1 MSLIRAGVSII
12 NISPKKGIELAGYP
26 HYLRHNT
33 GIHDDLYASCI
44 YLDDGKT
51 KIALICMDIV
61 FFSKVYVKEVRSR
74 ISSRIGIPEK
84 NIMISCS
91 HTHSGPWA
99 SGRLDLEG
107 LEKGLKPDK
116 RYVEGLKDKLVKL
129 TIDASRDTFEASV
142 GIDMGICG
150 NEEGIGGNRRDPK
163 GLADPEVWTMGIK
176 DMKGKLRAAL
186 VKYSLHPTVIHEDSS
201 LVTADYPGYIREYL
215 SKAEPE
221 MVFLFAQGTS
231 GDQSSRYFR
240 EGQSFPEAKRIGY
253 AIGEAA
259 KRVLDRME
267 YREDISLT
275 AASKEV
281 DINLKKF
288 PTEGEASARV
298 EETRKAVERLKK
310 DKAGYIGTQ
319 NANLKNL
326 GAECTLGFIRLIKK
340 GISIELEEDEL
351 PAEVQVIGIGDSR
364 IVALPGE
371 IFVELGLNIKT
382 RSPHEKT
389 FVITLA
395 NGCLPGYVCTKEA
408 YREGGYEAEASML
421 TAESG
426 DIIVETALSL
436 LEDTKKQ
443 RK

>member
-1 MSLIRAGVSII
+1 VSLIKAGVSIT

-26 HYLRHNT
+26 HFLRYNT

-44 YLDDGKT
+44 YLDNGKT
-51 KIALICMDIV
+51 KIVLVCMDIL

-74 ISSRIGIPEK
+74 ISSRINIPEK

-107 LEKGLKPDK
+107 LEKGLEPDK

-129 TIDASRDTFEASV
+129 IVDASRSTFEASV

-150 NEEGIGGNRRDPK
+150 SEKGIGGNRRDP
-163 GLADPEVWTMGIK
+163 GGEADQEVWTIGIK
-176 DMKGKLRAAL
+176 DMRGKLRAAL
-186 VKYSLHPTVIHEDSS
+186 LKYSLHPTVIHEDSS
-201 LVTADYPGYIREYL
+201 LVTADYPGYIRKCL
-215 SKAEPE
+215 SETEPG
-221 MVFLFAQGTS
+221 MVLLFAQGTS

-259 KRVLDRME
+259 KHVLDEME
-267 YREDISLT
+267 YKKDISLT
-275 AASKEV
+275 AVSKEV
-281 DINLKKF
+281 NIKLKEF
-288 PTEGEASARV
+288 PTEEEASARV
-298 EETRKAVERLKK
+298 EKTRKAVERLKK
-310 DKAGYIGTQ
+310 DEAGYIDIQ

-340 GISIELEEDEL
+340 GISIELKEDEL
-351 PAEVQVIGIGDSR
+351 PVEVQVIGIGDSR

-371 IFVELGLNIKT
+371 IFVEFGLNIKAG
-382 RSPHEKT
+382 SPCKKT

-426 DIIVETALSL
+426 NIIVETALSL
-436 LEDTKKQ
+436 LEDTKE
-443 RK
+443 